1 MFVWLAMTTGARRG
15 ELCALRWDRLDFGTG
30 ILEIRTSIGHLNTRV
45 WEKDT
50 KTHQRRRIVLDPQTL
65 ALLRSYLEL
74 VRKRAADLGI
84 ELAADAFMFPSRLTG
99 SCRSS
104 PAR

>member
-1 MFVWLAMTTGARRG
+1 MTTGARRG

-30 ILEIRTSIGHLNTRV
+30 VLDIRTAMAQVGGRL

-65 ALLRSYLEL
+65 APGTKIRLR
-74 VRKRAADLGI
+74 R
-84 ELAADAFMFPSRLTG
+84 
-99 SCRSS
+99 
-104 PAR
+104 